1 MLLLKSFEHIIL
13 AQVSSP
19 LEAITDVSLR
29 AMKLHSSYIK
39 GIVRSTISHNKA
51 QACA

>member
-29 AMKLHSSYIK
+29 AMNFHVSYIK
-39 GIVRSTISHNKA
+39 AIVRSIITYNKA